1 VESLELSGW
10 QAGLGC
16 FLLRDSLFNMLDPK
30 LLRESPE
37 LVRSAIAKKH
47 LSVDLD
53 AVQQLDQSWRSL
65 LTQVESL
72 RAQQKS
78 VNGEMAQLTKG
89 SPEFLAKVGEM
100 KSLKTE
106 VKTQE
111 AALKEAEA
119 AWETA
124 MMSLPNLPHESVP
137 EGKVDED
144 NVVAATHGEVG
155 SVSAQAK
162 PHWEIDGF
170 EKLFDFPR
178 GAKVTGAGFPYYI
191 GDGAKLVRALI
202 HFFLD
207 ESGQAGYTEVNP
219 PIFVNAASATAT
231 GNLPDKEGQMYET
244 VADQLYAVPTA
255 EIPLTNFFRDE
266 ILPEADLPVQRCA
279 YTPCFRREAGS
290 YGKDVRGLNRL
301 HQFDKVELLKW
312 VHPSQS
318 YVEFENL
325 RGDAE
330 RLLQKLGL
338 PYRVLLMC
346 GGDLGFAQAKKYD
359 LEVWSAGQ
367 ERWLEVSS
375 CSNFADFQARRARI
389 RFRNSDGKPEL
400 VHTLNGS
407 GLAVP
412 RVLAALLE
420 NNLQADGTVKLPEV
434 LVPYFGR
441 DTVSFG

>member
-1 VESLELSGW
+1 
-10 QAGLGC
+10 
-16 FLLRDSLFNMLDPK
+16 MLDPK

-37 LVRSAIAKKH
+37 LVRSAIATKH
-47 LSVDLD
+47 LSVDRD

-207 ESGQAGYTEVNP
+207 EAGQAGYTEVNP
-219 PIFVNAASATAT
+219 PIFVHAASATAS
-231 GNLPDKEGQMYET
+231 GNLPDNVGHMYET
-244 VADQLYAVPTA
+244 VVDQLYAVRTA
-255 EIPLTNFFRDE
+255 
-266 ILPEADLPVQRCA
+266 
-279 YTPCFRREAGS
+279 
-290 YGKDVRGLNRL
+290 
-301 HQFDKVELLKW
+301 
-312 VHPSQS
+312 
-318 YVEFENL
+318 
-325 RGDAE
+325 
-330 RLLQKLGL
+330 
-338 PYRVLLMC
+338 
-346 GGDLGFAQAKKYD
+346 
-359 LEVWSAGQ
+359 
-367 ERWLEVSS
+367 
-375 CSNFADFQARRARI
+375 
-389 RFRNSDGKPEL
+389 
-400 VHTLNGS
+400 
-407 GLAVP
+407 
-412 RVLAALLE
+412 
-420 NNLQADGTVKLPEV
+420 
-434 LVPYFGR
+434 
-441 DTVSFG
+441 

>member
-1 VESLELSGW
+1 
-10 QAGLGC
+10 
-16 FLLRDSLFNMLDPK
+16 
-30 LLRESPE
+30 
-37 LVRSAIAKKH
+37 
-47 LSVDLD
+47 
-53 AVQQLDQSWRSL
+53 
-65 LTQVESL
+65 
-72 RAQQKS
+72 
-78 VNGEMAQLTKG
+78 
-89 SPEFLAKVGEM
+89 
-100 KSLKTE
+100 
-106 VKTQE
+106 
-111 AALKEAEA
+111 
-119 AWETA
+119 
-124 MMSLPNLPHESVP
+124 
-137 EGKVDED
+137 
-144 NVVAATHGEVG
+144 
-155 SVSAQAK
+155 
-162 PHWEIDGF
+162 
-170 EKLFDFPR
+170 
-178 GAKVTGAGFPYYI
+178 
-191 GDGAKLVRALI
+191 
-202 HFFLD
+202 
-207 ESGQAGYTEVNP
+207 
-219 PIFVNAASATAT
+219 
-231 GNLPDKEGQMYET
+231 
-244 VADQLYAVPTA
+244 
-255 EIPLTNFFRDE
+255 
-266 ILPEADLPVQRCA
+266 VQRCA